1 MTMTPKRRRA
11 GMIAGRLLLGAALL
25 TGCGGPIIP
34 RTPEALYALAQEQIA
49 NANFRPAVDTLAR
62 VARADP
68 RSEPARRARPLR
80 MALLS
85 GMAHGF
91 AHMGEDYLAGYQQ
104 AGAAAYA
111 SQMRTMAMDYFG
123 RARGRSIEL
132 LEALDLMLRQPA
144 SEPLRLD
151 LPRPQPPGPSATV
164 SSRVRRGEWVE
175 EAERQR
181 AETDVIRQQFGNF
194 PTYSGAR
201 IGASGA
207 PIEIAPAAFYL
218 GVARDI
224 LELSR
229 IFRPEA
235 LNERRTLRLFYERAA
250 TAAQRAAQLA
260 REAGDQKLEA
270 EGQQVLAQC
279 QEALK
284 KM

>member
-1 MTMTPKRRRA
+1 MLTAPKQRRA
-11 GMIAGRLLLGAALL
+11 ATTGWRLLLSAALL
-25 TGCGGPIIP
+25 TGCSGPIIP
-34 RTPEALYALAQEQIA
+34 RSPEALYALAQEQIA

-62 VARADP
+62 VTRADP

-132 LEALDLMLRQPA
+132 LEALDLMLHEPA

-151 LPRPQPPGPSATV
+151 LPRPQPPGSSATV
-164 SSRVRRGEWVE
+164 SNRVRRGEWVE

-181 AETDVIRQQFGNF
+181 VETDVIRQQFGNF
-194 PTYSGAR
+194 PTYSGMAA
-201 IGASGA
+201 GAGT
-207 PIEIAPAAFYL
+207 PVEIAPAAFYL

-224 LELSR
+224 LELSK
-229 IFRPEA
+229 IYRPEA
-235 LNERRTLRLFYERAA
+235 LNERRMLRLFTERAA
-250 TAAQRAAQLA
+250 TAAQRAAELA
-260 REAGDQKLEA
+260 REKGDPKLEA
-270 EGQQVLAQC
+270 ESQQVLAQC